1 MENFCKML
9 NDHDILEILLQKK
22 NPKKFIQN
30 ALVYSALNVKLIKN
44 EPI

>member
-22 NPKKFIQN
+22 KSKEI
-30 ALVYSALNVKLIKN
+30 YSKRFSLFRT
-44 EPI
+44 